1 MVYLEIFD
9 FIAEIQNVTVSKI
22 KIPMFDPK
30 KVKKSHF
37 KNRQSWFKHQKLQL
51 GDTKIEI
58 IEIFFILSLKY
69 AEFNSLQ
76 IFIYRMKK

>member
-30 KVKKSHF
+30 KVKQSHF
-37 KNRQSWFKHQKLQL
+37 KNRQSWFKHHKL
-51 GDTKIEI
+51 
-58 IEIFFILSLKY
+58 
-69 AEFNSLQ
+69 
-76 IFIYRMKK
+76 